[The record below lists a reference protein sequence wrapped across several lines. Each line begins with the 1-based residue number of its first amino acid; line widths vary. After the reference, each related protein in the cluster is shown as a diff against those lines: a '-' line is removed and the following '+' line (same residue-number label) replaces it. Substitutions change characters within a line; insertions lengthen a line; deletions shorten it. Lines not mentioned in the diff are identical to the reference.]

1 MENKDTKQFY
11 LFVKGEKVAVSE
23 EVYRAYV
30 RADDSAA
37 RSQKRNSK
45 CLVKGERKGLVRC
58 KRNCEECPYYSA
70 GNKLLGG
77 VLSLDGLIEEGYEE
91 VADTD
96 IENELI
102 ANEENDTKS
111 KALYSAMEK
120 LTKRQRYIIREIY
133 FNGKSQAELC
143 RIFNME
149 KSAMSKTVSRALK
162 SLRKFLEK
170 F

>member
-37 RSQKRNSK
+37 RSQRRNSK

-58 KRNCEECPYYSA
+58 KGNCEECPYYSA

-102 ANEENDTKS
+102 ANEEKEKMLTALP
-111 KALYSAMEK
+111 KAIASLK
-120 LTKRQRYIIREIY
+120 KKQQYIVKAIY
-133 FNGKSQAELC
+133 FQGKSQKEVANELGV
-143 RIFNME
+143 FQ
-149 KSAMSKTVSRALK
+149 STVSETLNCAVAKLK
-162 SLRKFLEK
+162 KFLK
-170 F
+170 NF

>member
-30 RADDSAA
+30 RPVSAA
-37 RSQKRNSK
+37 QKAEMRTNK
-45 CLVKGERKGLVRC
+45 CLIKGKCGHLVRC
-58 KRNCEECPYYSA
+58 KEDCRKCKYYED
-70 GNKLLGG
+70 GNILPGG
-77 VLSLDGLIEEGYEE
+77 VISLDSLVEGGYEYE
-91 VADTD
+91 AGVDMEGDVIDKEESADKQQA
-96 IENELI
+96 LHL
-102 ANEENDTKS
+102 AMQKLND
-111 KALYSAMEK
+111 
-120 LTKRQRYIIREIY
+120 RQRYIIREIY

-162 SLRKFLEK
+162 SLRKFLGK